1 MPFGLQGALATFQHM
16 IDKLLDGMGEFA
28 SAYLD
33 DVVIY
38 STTWQEHLQHLRAV
52 LDAIQQ
58 AGLTLKRKKCQF
70 AMPECVYLGHSVGS
84 GRVRPEDVKLEAVHN
99 FEQPTTKT
107 QVRTF
112 LGLTG
117 YYRWFIPQYSAVAAP
132 LTDLTRKSL
141 PNRVEWSPAC
151 AQAFSSL
158 KKALCSKPVLRSP
171 DFDQPF
177 ILQTDASGR
186 GIGALLSQRD
196 HQGDD
201 RPVAYYSQKLLP

>member
-1 MPFGLQGALATFQHM
+1 MAVQDREKTAFSTPYRLYQFTRMPFGLQGALATFQRM

-117 YYRWFIPQYSAVAAP
+117 YILPLVYS
-132 LTDLTRKSL
+132 
-141 PNRVEWSPAC
+141 
-151 AQAFSSL
+151 
-158 KKALCSKPVLRSP
+158 PVLSSRCSP
-171 DFDQPF
+171 DRPNSKEPAQPCGVVSSMRSS
-177 ILQTDASGR
+177 I
-186 GIGALLSQRD
+186 
-196 HQGDD
+196 
-201 RPVAYYSQKLLP
+201 